1 MAVIVNA
8 IGITMEKNYTK
19 KDMTGSDTKQV
30 SKTEKVSSPIFQ
42 KRQHWCFMKNGTI
55 LKFDS
60 KVEAEKALKE

>member
-1 MAVIVNA
+1 
-8 IGITMEKNYTK
+8 MEINYTK
-19 KDMTGSDTKQV
+19 KDMTGSETKKV

-42 KRQHWCFMKNGTI
+42 KRQHWCFMKDGRT

>member
-1 MAVIVNA
+1 
-8 IGITMEKNYTK
+8 MEINYNK
-19 KDMTGSDTKQV
+19 KDMTASDTKQV

-42 KRQHWCFMKNGTI
+42 KRQHWCFMKDGRT